1 MASNAL
7 RDFVRQQHEK
17 NPRPPKKEIDWNER
31 RIAWIEQVESLLD
44 RIKKWLQPL
53 RKDKLLDLVEGK
65 TTLEEEFIGRYE
77 VPWLE
82 VLIGRQRARI
92 IPKGSLVIGSFGRVD
107 LEGPMGKLLLVLS
120 DTSESP
126 KVIVPASVGDP
137 LSVQADA
144 SEEEKPSS
152 AEIIRKSKWYIVYP
166 DDRKKL
172 TSFTEDTFS
181 DALQRVLRP

>member
-1 MASNAL
+1 MAGTAL

-17 NPRPPKKEIDWNER
+17 VSKTPNKEIDWDGR
-31 RIAWIEQVESLLD
+31 RTAWIEQVESLLD
-44 RIKKWLQPL
+44 RIKKWLLPL
-53 RKDKLLDLVEGK
+53 YKEALLDLVEGK

-92 IPKGSLVIGSFGRVD
+92 IPKGTLVIGSFGRVD

-120 DTSESP
+120 DTGTSP
-126 KVIVPASVGDP
+126 KVTVHVSVGDP
-137 LSVQADA
+137 FSVQPEDLD
-144 SEEEKPSS
+144 EEKRSS
-152 AEIIRKSKWYIVYP
+152 VEMIKKSQWYFVYP

-172 TSFTEDTFS
+172 TPLTEDTFS